1 MAQAMALDLPSP
13 TIRLPNNWKQRAYQE
28 PSWLAWEAG
37 CRREILIWHRRAGKD
52 DCQLHKTC
60 VAAHHRIGVYWH
72 CLPEY
77 ELCRKA
83 IWEAI
88 NPRTGIRR
96 IDEAFPKSLRARTDN
111 SGMVIEFKCGSL
123 WRLVGSDTPSSLV
136 GTSPVGICFSEWA
149 LSNPESWAYL
159 APILV
164 ENGGWASFI
173 TTSRGRNHA
182 YDMLEMARAD
192 RFDPVTNPTGWYS
205 EVLTP
210 AETGFPIELVE
221 KQRQEYHG
229 IYGPDA
235 GDALIEQEYWCSFE
249 SAVLG
254 AYWGKALARAEREGR
269 IGTVPYDPALPVHTA
284 WDLGKGSNM
293 ALWFFQIL
301 FNEVR
306 VIGCLA
312 GTHDEVVV
320 EIVEQ
325 LKLFPYKWGDDW
337 LPHDA
342 KVREHSGRTR
352 VETLIALGR
361 KPRLV
366 PDHKVQDGINAGSLT
381 IPKARF
387 DRINCAPGLRAI
399 REYRAEWDPVRQCFR
414 NEPFHNWTSHFAD
427 AWRYLSVAWREIRA
441 DPPPKPPGRTI
452 HEMTLNEAW
461 ELLHETP
468 RENRI

>member
-1 MAQAMALDLPSP
+1 MALAMALDLQP
-13 TIRLPNNWKQRAYQE
+13 TNRLPNNWTQRHYQK
-28 PSWLAWEAG
+28 PSWKAWEQG

-52 DCQLHKTC
+52 DTQLHKAAC
-60 VAAHHRIGVYWH
+60 AAHHRIGNFWH
-72 CLPEY
+72 ALPQY
-77 ELCRKA
+77 EQCRKA

-88 NPRTGIRR
+88 NPATGMRR
-96 IDEAFPKSLRARTDN
+96 IDEAFPRELRKRTDN
-111 SGMVIEFKCGSL
+111 SGMMIEFLCGST
-123 WRLVGSDTPSSLV
+123 WRLVGSDDPASLV
-136 GTSPVGICFSEWA
+136 GAPPIGICFSEWA
-149 LSNPESWAYL
+149 LSNPECWAYL

-182 YDMLEMARAD
+182 YDMLQMAKAD
-192 RFDPVTNPTGWYS
+192 RFDPVNNPTGWFS

-210 AETGFPIELVE
+210 AETGFPLELVE

-229 IYGPDA
+229 IFGEDA

-249 SAVLG
+249 SAILG
-254 AYWGKALARAEREGR
+254 AYYGKLLAQAEREGR
-269 IGTVPYDPALPVHTA
+269 ICAVPWDPSLPVHTA
-284 WDLGKGSNM
+284 WDLGKGANM
-293 ALWFFQIL
+293 ALWFFQVN
-301 FNEVR
+301 FNEIR

-312 GTHDEVVV
+312 GAHDEVIV

-325 LKLFPYKWGDDW
+325 LKKFPYTWGDDW
-337 LPHDA
+337 VPHDA
-342 KVREHSGRTR
+342 KVREHNGKTR

-366 PDHKVQDGINAGSLT
+366 PDHHIDDGINAARLT
-381 IPKARF
+381 IPRCRF
-387 DRINCAPGLRAI
+387 DAVGTAPGLRAL
-399 REYRAEWDPVRQCFR
+399 REYRALWDPDRRCFKDK
-414 NEPFHNWTSHFAD
+414 PDHDWTSHYGD

-441 DPPPKPPGRTI
+441 DPPPKPAGRTI

-461 ELLHETP
+461 EMLKENP